1 MNNMWFNARF
11 TYYLGGIFVFI
22 GMATGYGGIKNTLFR
37 KNNTR
42 GGILRGIISFAL
54 ITIYVMY
61 WTYNI
66 PPSYNRIE
74 KVIVGN
80 VKKYQCVETSDRSNL
95 ATYSIVMTDRNT
107 KNIYK
112 FSKITGIEDKLKKG
126 DEIEIHFYEFL
137 GAQSH
142 IITKINGEELYYA
155 KQDDPVNKINKTFE
169 KIFAIGIL
177 NSHAI
182 LMFYYAYREYVEGG
196 RKKRGKVWC
205 IITCATAGI
214 YGLLPWITYKMIYKG
229 RQIGICLSILFVIYM
244 IERYTLAWTANIDE
258 HWEEWNNIP
267 LNEAAIKEK
276 KRREKE
282 RVKQQLAEEEAEQ
295 QRMDEKKEK
304 KRQKRQSILEAD
316 NVTEHQFQQM
326 SYYMTKQYCDYKF
339 RKRMKNS
346 VEGVAVIALL
356 ELAAAFVIPA
366 MYDKFF
372 KWYGY
377 VAGAGVIIAIL
388 IFAVGYILVC
398 RKNKKFKEAAN
409 AGYPLEYCIVI
420 ADVYNLKKFICSD
433 GHMEEW
439 KMRSDDDAKVKDGEE
454 AVVIYSPS
462 THEMFT
468 ERKEV
473 MNKVCGIENNQ
484 ETLEESNSP
493 IYQFQQMEQSVME
506 RYFNYKF
513 QKRMMNSMKGG
524 IVFTFLVFMAAILI
538 PLIYDDIFKWYVYI
552 LVAGII
558 VANLVFVISF
568 AIAYH
573 KNKKYK
579 NITNIKYPLEYCT
592 VIVDIYNSKEFICS
606 DGHKEEWKMRCDN
619 GTKVKNGQE
628 AIVIYSPSTQEIFI
642 ERKEVMN
649 KICGI

>member
-1 MNNMWFNARF
+1 MFNVRF
-11 TYYLGGIFVFI
+11 GYYLGAICIFSI
-22 GMATGYGGIKNTLFR
+22 ILWYDGIKNTLFR

-42 GGILRGIISFAL
+42 LHILGGMIGILIITLPAIFL
-54 ITIYVMY
+54 IF
-61 WTYNI
+61 NL
-66 PPSYNRIE
+66 PPTYNRIIKTVTGE
-74 KVIVGN
+74 VV
-80 VKKYQCVETSDRSNL
+80 KYQCVEMGYFNDL
-95 ATYSIVMTDRNT
+95 ETYSIILDDKDTN
-107 KNIYK
+107 NIYK
-112 FSKITGIEDKLKKG
+112 FPEIVGVADKLKKG
-126 DEIEIHFYEFL
+126 DEIEIRFYEFW
-137 GAQSH
+137 GVQSRM
-142 IITKINGEELYYA
+142 IAKVNGKELYYI
-155 KQDDPVNKINKTFE
+155 KQDHPFNKTLE
-169 KIFAIGIL
+169 KFIGIGTL
-177 NSHAI
+177 NGHAI
-182 LMFYYAYREYVEGG
+182 YMVYCAYREYIQGG
-196 RKKRGKVWC
+196 RKKRGKGWC

-229 RQIGICLSILFVIYM
+229 RQLGTCLVILFIIYV
-244 IERYTLAWTANIDE
+244 IERYILAWTANIDE

-267 LNEAAIKEK
+267 LNEAAIKEE

-304 KRQKRQSILEAD
+304 KRQKRQLILEAD

-339 RKRMKNS
+339 QKRMKNS
-346 VEGVAVIALL
+346 IEGVALIAVL

-366 MYDKFF
+366 MYDKLY

-388 IFAVGYILVC
+388 IFAVGYVLVC

-420 ADVYNLKKFICSD
+420 ADVYNMKKFICSD

-538 PLIYDDIFKWYVYI
+538 PLIYDDLFKWYVYI
-552 LVAGII
+552 LVVGII

-592 VIVDIYNSKEFICS
+592 VIVDIYNSREFICS

>member
-1 MNNMWFNARF
+1 MFNVRF
-11 TYYLGGIFVFI
+11 GYYLGAICIFSI
-22 GMATGYGGIKNTLFR
+22 ILWYDGIKNTLFR
-37 KNNTR
+37 KNNMR
-42 GGILRGIISFAL
+42 LHILGGMIGILIITLPAIFL
-54 ITIYVMY
+54 IF
-61 WTYNI
+61 NL
-66 PPSYNRIE
+66 PPTYNRIIKTVTGE
-74 KVIVGN
+74 V
-80 VKKYQCVETSDRSNL
+80 VKRQCIGTGYLNGL
-95 ATYSIVMTDRNT
+95 AAYSIILDDKDTN
-107 KNIYK
+107 KIYN
-112 FSKITGIEDKLKKG
+112 FPDVIGIENELKKG
-126 DEIEIHFYEFL
+126 DEIEIYLYEFY
-137 GAQSH
+137 GAQSR
-142 IITKINGEELYYA
+142 IITKVNGKELYYI
-155 KQDDPVNKINKTFE
+155 KQDHPFNKTLE
-169 KIFAIGIL
+169 KFIGIGTL
-177 NSHAI
+177 NGHAI
-182 LMFYYAYREYVEGG
+182 YMVYCAYREYIQGG
-196 RKKRGKVWC
+196 RKKRGKGWC

-229 RQIGICLSILFVIYM
+229 RQLGTCLVILFIIYV
-244 IERYTLAWTANIDE
+244 IERYILAWTANIDE

-267 LNEAAIKEK
+267 LNEAAIKEE

-304 KRQKRQSILEAD
+304 MRQKRQLILEAD

-339 RKRMKNS
+339 QKRMKNS
-346 VEGVAVIALL
+346 IEGVALIAVL

-366 MYDKFF
+366 MYDKLY

-388 IFAVGYILVC
+388 IFAVGYVLVC

-420 ADVYNLKKFICSD
+420 ADVYNMKKFICSD

-538 PLIYDDIFKWYVYI
+538 PLIYDDLFKWYVYI
-552 LVAGII
+552 LVVGII

-592 VIVDIYNSKEFICS
+592 VIVDIYNSREFICS

>member
-1 MNNMWFNARF
+1 MFNVRF
-11 TYYLGGIFVFI
+11 GYYLGAICIFPI
-22 GMATGYGGIKNTLFR
+22 ILWYDGIKNTLFR

-42 GGILRGIISFAL
+42 LHILGGMIGILIITLPAIFL
-54 ITIYVMY
+54 IF
-61 WTYNI
+61 NL
-66 PPSYNRIE
+66 PPTYNRIIKTVTGE
-74 KVIVGN
+74 V
-80 VKKYQCVETSDRSNL
+80 VKRQCIGTGYLNGL
-95 ATYSIVMTDRNT
+95 AAYSIILDDKDTN
-107 KNIYK
+107 KIYN
-112 FSKITGIEDKLKKG
+112 FPDVIGIENELKKG
-126 DEIEIHFYEFL
+126 DEIEIYLYEFY
-137 GAQSH
+137 GAQSR
-142 IITKINGEELYYA
+142 IITKVNGKELYYI
-155 KQDDPVNKINKTFE
+155 KQDHPFNKTLE
-169 KIFAIGIL
+169 KFIGIGTL
-177 NSHAI
+177 NGHAI
-182 LMFYYAYREYVEGG
+182 YMVYCAYREYIQGG
-196 RKKRGKVWC
+196 RKKRGKGWC

-229 RQIGICLSILFVIYM
+229 RQLGACLVILFIIYV
-244 IERYTLAWTANIDE
+244 IERYILAWTANIDE

-267 LNEAAIKEK
+267 LNEAAIKEE

-282 RVKQQLAEEEAEQ
+282 RAKQQLAEEEAEQ

-304 KRQKRQSILEAD
+304 MRQKRQLILEAD

-339 RKRMKNS
+339 QKRMKNS
-346 VEGVAVIALL
+346 IEGVALIAVL

-366 MYDKFF
+366 MYDKLY

-377 VAGAGVIIAIL
+377 VAGAGVIIGIL
-388 IFAVGYILVC
+388 IFAVGYVLIC
-398 RKNKKFKEAAN
+398 RKNRKFKEAVN
-409 AGYPLEYCIVI
+409 AGYPLEYCIVV

-538 PLIYDDIFKWYVYI
+538 PLIYDDLFKWYVYI
-552 LVAGII
+552 LVVGII

-592 VIVDIYNSKEFICS
+592 VIVDIYNSREFICS

>member
-1 MNNMWFNARF
+1 MFNVRF
-11 TYYLGGIFVFI
+11 GYYLGAICIFSI
-22 GMATGYGGIKNTLFR
+22 ILWYDGIKNTLFR

-42 GGILRGIISFAL
+42 LHILGGMIGILIITLPAIFL
-54 ITIYVMY
+54 IF
-61 WTYNI
+61 NL
-66 PPSYNRIE
+66 PPTYNRIIKTVTGE
-74 KVIVGN
+74 V
-80 VKKYQCVETSDRSNL
+80 VKRQCIGTGYLNGL
-95 ATYSIVMTDRNT
+95 AAYSIILDDKDTN
-107 KNIYK
+107 KIYN
-112 FSKITGIEDKLKKG
+112 FPDVIGIENELKKG
-126 DEIEIHFYEFL
+126 DEIEIYLYEFY
-137 GAQSH
+137 GAQSR
-142 IITKINGEELYYA
+142 IITKVNGKELYYI
-155 KQDDPVNKINKTFE
+155 KQDHPFNKTLE
-169 KIFAIGIL
+169 KFIGIGTL
-177 NSHAI
+177 NGHAI
-182 LMFYYAYREYVEGG
+182 YMVYCAYREYIQGG
-196 RKKRGKVWC
+196 RKKRGKGWC

-229 RQIGICLSILFVIYM
+229 RQLGTCLVILFIIYV
-244 IERYTLAWTANIDE
+244 IERYILAWTANIDE

-267 LNEAAIKEK
+267 LNEAAIKEE

-282 RVKQQLAEEEAEQ
+282 RAKQQLAEEEAEQ

-304 KRQKRQSILEAD
+304 MRQKRQLILEAD

-339 RKRMKNS
+339 QKRMKNS
-346 VEGVAVIALL
+346 IEGVALIAVL

-366 MYDKFF
+366 MYDKLY

-388 IFAVGYILVC
+388 IFAVGYVLVC

-420 ADVYNLKKFICSD
+420 ADVYNMKKFICSD

-538 PLIYDDIFKWYVYI
+538 PLIYDDLFKWYVYI
-552 LVAGII
+552 LVVGII

-592 VIVDIYNSKEFICS
+592 VIVDIYNSREFICS

>member
-1 MNNMWFNARF
+1 MFNVRF
-11 TYYLGGIFVFI
+11 GYYLGAICIFSI
-22 GMATGYGGIKNTLFR
+22 ILWYDGIKNTLFR

-42 GGILRGIISFAL
+42 LHILSGMIGILIITLPAIFL
-54 ITIYVMY
+54 IF
-61 WTYNI
+61 NL
-66 PPSYNRIE
+66 PPTYNRIIKTVTGE
-74 KVIVGN
+74 V
-80 VKKYQCVETSDRSNL
+80 VKRQCIGTGYLNGL
-95 ATYSIVMTDRNT
+95 AAYSIILDDKDTN
-107 KNIYK
+107 KIYN
-112 FSKITGIEDKLKKG
+112 FPDVIGIENELKKG
-126 DEIEIHFYEFL
+126 DEIEIYLYEFY
-137 GAQSH
+137 GAQSR
-142 IITKINGEELYYA
+142 IITKVNGKELYYI
-155 KQDDPVNKINKTFE
+155 KQDHPFNKTLE
-169 KIFAIGIL
+169 KFIGIGTL
-177 NSHAI
+177 NGHAI
-182 LMFYYAYREYVEGG
+182 YMVYCAYREYIQGG
-196 RKKRGKVWC
+196 RKKRGKGWC

-229 RQIGICLSILFVIYM
+229 RQLGTCLVILFIIYV
-244 IERYTLAWTANIDE
+244 IERYILAWTANIDE

-267 LNEAAIKEK
+267 LNEAAIKEE

-304 KRQKRQSILEAD
+304 KRQKRQLILEAD

-339 RKRMKNS
+339 QKRMKNS
-346 VEGVAVIALL
+346 IEGVALIAVL

-366 MYDKFF
+366 MYDKLY

-388 IFAVGYILVC
+388 IFAVGYVLVC

-420 ADVYNLKKFICSD
+420 ADVYNMKKFICSD

-538 PLIYDDIFKWYVYI
+538 PLIYDDLFKWYVYI
-552 LVAGII
+552 LVVGII

-592 VIVDIYNSKEFICS
+592 VIVDIYNSREFICS

>member
-1 MNNMWFNARF
+1 MFNVRF
-11 TYYLGGIFVFI
+11 GYYLGAICIFSI
-22 GMATGYGGIKNTLFR
+22 ILWYDGIKNTLFR

-42 GGILRGIISFAL
+42 LHILGGMIGILIITLPAIFL
-54 ITIYVMY
+54 IF
-61 WTYNI
+61 NL
-66 PPSYNRIE
+66 PPTYNRIIKTVTGE
-74 KVIVGN
+74 VV
-80 VKKYQCVETSDRSNL
+80 KYQCVEMGYFNDL
-95 ATYSIVMTDRNT
+95 ETYSIILDDKDTN
-107 KNIYK
+107 NIYK
-112 FSKITGIEDKLKKG
+112 FPEIVGVADKLKKG
-126 DEIEIHFYEFL
+126 DEIEIRFYEFW
-137 GAQSH
+137 GVQSRM
-142 IITKINGEELYYA
+142 IAKVNGKELYYI
-155 KQDDPVNKINKTFE
+155 KQDHPFNKTLAKF
-169 KIFAIGIL
+169 IRRGIL
-177 NSHAI
+177 NGHAI
-182 LMFYYAYREYVEGG
+182 YMVYCAYREYIQGG
-196 RKKRGKVWC
+196 RKKRGKGWC

-229 RQIGICLSILFVIYM
+229 RQLGTCLVILFIIYV
-244 IERYTLAWTANIDE
+244 IERYILAWTANIDE

-267 LNEAAIKEK
+267 LNEAAIKEE

-304 KRQKRQSILEAD
+304 MRQKRQLILEAD

-339 RKRMKNS
+339 QKRMKNS
-346 VEGVAVIALL
+346 IEGVALIAVL

-366 MYDKFF
+366 MYDKLY

-388 IFAVGYILVC
+388 IFAVGYVLVC

-420 ADVYNLKKFICSD
+420 ADVYNMKKFICSD

-439 KMRSDDDAKVKDGEE
+439 KMRSDDDVKVKDGEE

-493 IYQFQQMEQSVME
+493 IYQFQQMEQSVTE

-628 AIVIYSPSTQEIFI
+628 AIVIYSPSTQEMFI

>member
-1 MNNMWFNARF
+1 MFNVRF
-11 TYYLGGIFVFI
+11 GYYLGAICIFSI
-22 GMATGYGGIKNTLFR
+22 ILWYDGIKNTLFR

-42 GGILRGIISFAL
+42 LHILGGMIGILIITLPAIFL
-54 ITIYVMY
+54 IF
-61 WTYNI
+61 NL
-66 PPSYNRIE
+66 PPTYNRIIKTVTGE
-74 KVIVGN
+74 VV
-80 VKKYQCVETSDRSNL
+80 KYQCVEMGYFNDL
-95 ATYSIVMTDRNT
+95 ETYSIILDDKDTN
-107 KNIYK
+107 NIYK
-112 FSKITGIEDKLKKG
+112 FPEIVGVADKLKKG
-126 DEIEIHFYEFL
+126 DEIEIRFYEFW
-137 GAQSH
+137 GVQSRM
-142 IITKINGEELYYA
+142 IAKVNGKELYYI
-155 KQDDPVNKINKTFE
+155 KQDHPFNKTLE
-169 KIFAIGIL
+169 KLIGIGIL
-177 NSHAI
+177 NGHAI
-182 LMFYYAYREYVEGG
+182 YMVYCAYREYIQGG
-196 RKKRGKVWC
+196 RKKRGKGWC

-229 RQIGICLSILFVIYM
+229 RQLGTCLVILFIIYV
-244 IERYTLAWTANIDE
+244 IERYILAWTANIDE
-258 HWEEWNNIP
+258 HREEWNNIP
-267 LNEAAIKEK
+267 LNEAAIKEE

-282 RVKQQLAEEEAEQ
+282 RAKQQLAEEEAEQ

-304 KRQKRQSILEAD
+304 KRQKRQLILEAD

-339 RKRMKNS
+339 QKRMKNS
-346 VEGVAVIALL
+346 IEGVAVIALL

-366 MYDKFF
+366 MYDKLY

-454 AVVIYSPS
+454 AVVIYSPA

-484 ETLEESNSP
+484 ETLKESNSP

-552 LVAGII
+552 LAAGII
-558 VANLVFVISF
+558 IANLVFVISF

>member
-1 MNNMWFNARF
+1 MFNIRF
-11 TYYLGGIFVFI
+11 GYYLCALSVFVI
-22 GMATGYGGIKNTLFR
+22 IIMYDGIKNTLFR

-42 GGILRGIISFAL
+42 CYIVVGIICIVLNTLPAIFL
-54 ITIYVMY
+54 I
-61 WTYNI
+61 YNI

-74 KVIVGN
+74 KV
-80 VKKYQCVETSDRSNL
+80 VKGKVIKYRCVETSYINDT
-95 ATYSIVMTDRNT
+95 ATYTIILKNKRTN
-107 KNIYK
+107 NIYK
-112 FSKITGIEDKLKKG
+112 FPNIIGIENELKKG
-126 DEIEIHFYEFL
+126 DEIEIHFYEFY
-137 GAQSH
+137 GAQSRM
-142 IITKINGEELYYA
+142 IAKVNGKELYYV
-155 KQDDPVNKINKTFE
+155 KQDHPFNKTLE
-169 KIFAIGIL
+169 KFIGIGIL
-177 NSHAI
+177 NGHAI
-182 LMFYYAYREYVEGG
+182 YMVYCAYREYVQGG
-196 RKKRGKVWC
+196 RKKRGKGWC

-229 RQIGICLSILFVIYM
+229 RQLGTCLVILFIIYV
-244 IERYTLAWTANIDE
+244 IERYILAWTANIDE
-258 HWEEWNNIP
+258 HREEWNNIP
-267 LNEAAIKEK
+267 LNEAAIKEE

-282 RVKQQLAEEEAEQ
+282 RAKQQLAEEEAEQ

-304 KRQKRQSILEAD
+304 KRQKRQLILEAD

-339 RKRMKNS
+339 QKRIKNS
-346 VEGVAVIALL
+346 IEGVAVIAVL
-356 ELAAAFVIPA
+356 ELVAAFVIPA
-366 MYDKFF
+366 MCDKLF

-388 IFAVGYILVC
+388 IFAVGYVLIC
-398 RKNKKFKEAAN
+398 RKNRKFKEVAN
-409 AGYPLEYCIVI
+409 AGYPLEYCIVV

-439 KMRSDDDAKVKDGEE
+439 KMKPDDDAKVKDGED

>member
-1 MNNMWFNARF
+1 MFNVRF
-11 TYYLGGIFVFI
+11 GYYLGAICIFSI
-22 GMATGYGGIKNTLFR
+22 ILWYDGIKNTLFR

-42 GGILRGIISFAL
+42 LHILGGMIGILIITLPAIFL
-54 ITIYVMY
+54 IF
-61 WTYNI
+61 NL
-66 PPSYNRIE
+66 PPTYNRIIKTVTGE
-74 KVIVGN
+74 V
-80 VKKYQCVETSDRSNL
+80 VKRQCIGTGYLNGL
-95 ATYSIVMTDRNT
+95 AAYSIILDDKDTN
-107 KNIYK
+107 KIYN
-112 FSKITGIEDKLKKG
+112 FPDVIGIENELKKG
-126 DEIEIHFYEFL
+126 DEIEIYLYEFY
-137 GAQSH
+137 GAQSR
-142 IITKINGEELYYA
+142 IITKVNGKELYYI
-155 KQDDPVNKINKTFE
+155 KQDHPFNKTLE
-169 KIFAIGIL
+169 KFIGIGTL
-177 NSHAI
+177 NGHAI
-182 LMFYYAYREYVEGG
+182 YMVYCAYREYIQGG
-196 RKKRGKVWC
+196 RKKRGKGWC

-229 RQIGICLSILFVIYM
+229 RQLGACLVILFIIYV
-244 IERYTLAWTANIDE
+244 IERYILAWTANIDE

-267 LNEAAIKEK
+267 LNEAAIKEE

-282 RVKQQLAEEEAEQ
+282 RAKQQLAEEEAEQ

-304 KRQKRQSILEAD
+304 MRQKRQLILEAD

-339 RKRMKNS
+339 QKRMKNS
-346 VEGVAVIALL
+346 IEGVALIAVL

-366 MYDKFF
+366 MYDKLY

-388 IFAVGYILVC
+388 IFAVGYVLVC

-420 ADVYNLKKFICSD
+420 ADVYNMKKFICSD

-538 PLIYDDIFKWYVYI
+538 PLIYDDLFKWYVYI
-552 LVAGII
+552 LVVGII

-592 VIVDIYNSKEFICS
+592 VIVDIYNSREFICS

>member
-1 MNNMWFNARF
+1 MFNVRF
-11 TYYLGGIFVFI
+11 GYYLGAICIFSI
-22 GMATGYGGIKNTLFR
+22 ILWYDGIKNTLFR

-42 GGILRGIISFAL
+42 LHILGGMIGILIITLPAIFL
-54 ITIYVMY
+54 IF
-61 WTYNI
+61 NL
-66 PPSYNRIE
+66 PPTYNRIIKTVTGE
-74 KVIVGN
+74 V
-80 VKKYQCVETSDRSNL
+80 VKRQCIGTGYLNGL
-95 ATYSIVMTDRNT
+95 AAYSIILDDKDTN
-107 KNIYK
+107 KIYN
-112 FSKITGIEDKLKKG
+112 FPDVIGIENELKKG
-126 DEIEIHFYEFL
+126 DEIEIYLYEFY
-137 GAQSH
+137 GAQSR
-142 IITKINGEELYYA
+142 IITKVNGKELYYI
-155 KQDDPVNKINKTFE
+155 KQDHPFNKTLE
-169 KIFAIGIL
+169 KFIGIGTL
-177 NSHAI
+177 NGHAI
-182 LMFYYAYREYVEGG
+182 YMVYCAYREYIQGG
-196 RKKRGKVWC
+196 RKKRGKGWC

-229 RQIGICLSILFVIYM
+229 RQLGACLVILFIIYV
-244 IERYTLAWTANIDE
+244 IERYILAWTANIDE

-267 LNEAAIKEK
+267 LNEAAIKEE

-282 RVKQQLAEEEAEQ
+282 RAKQQLAEEEAEQ

-304 KRQKRQSILEAD
+304 MRQKRQLILEAD

-339 RKRMKNS
+339 QKRMKNS
-346 VEGVAVIALL
+346 IEGVALIAVL

-366 MYDKFF
+366 MYDKLY

-377 VAGAGVIIAIL
+377 VAGAGVIIGIL
-388 IFAVGYILVC
+388 IFAVGYVLIC
-398 RKNKKFKEAAN
+398 RKNRKFKEAVN
-409 AGYPLEYCIVI
+409 AGYPLEYCIVV

-538 PLIYDDIFKWYVYI
+538 PLIYDDLFKWYVYI
-552 LVAGII
+552 LVVGII

-592 VIVDIYNSKEFICS
+592 VIVDIYNSREFICS

>member
-1 MNNMWFNARF
+1 MFNIRF
-11 TYYLGGIFVFI
+11 GYYLCALSVFVI
-22 GMATGYGGIKNTLFR
+22 IIMYDGIKNTLFR

-42 GGILRGIISFAL
+42 CYIVVGIICIVLNTLPAIFL
-54 ITIYVMY
+54 I
-61 WTYNI
+61 YNI

-74 KVIVGN
+74 KV
-80 VKKYQCVETSDRSNL
+80 VKGKVIKYRCVETSYINDT
-95 ATYSIVMTDRNT
+95 ATYTIILKNKRTN
-107 KNIYK
+107 NIYK
-112 FSKITGIEDKLKKG
+112 FPNIIGIENELKKG
-126 DEIEIHFYEFL
+126 DEIEIHFYEFY
-137 GAQSH
+137 GAQSRM
-142 IITKINGEELYYA
+142 IAKVNGKELYYV
-155 KQDDPVNKINKTFE
+155 KQDHPFNKTLE
-169 KIFAIGIL
+169 KFIGIGIL
-177 NSHAI
+177 NGHAI
-182 LMFYYAYREYVEGG
+182 YMVYCAYREYVQGG
-196 RKKRGKVWC
+196 RKKRGKGWC

-229 RQIGICLSILFVIYM
+229 RQLGTCLVILFIIYV
-244 IERYTLAWTANIDE
+244 IERYILAWTANIDE
-258 HWEEWNNIP
+258 HREEWNNIP
-267 LNEAAIKEK
+267 LNEAAIKEE

-282 RVKQQLAEEEAEQ
+282 RAKQQLAEEEAEQ

-304 KRQKRQSILEAD
+304 KRQKRQLILEAD

-339 RKRMKNS
+339 QKRMKNS
-346 VEGVAVIALL
+346 IEGVAVIALL

-366 MYDKFF
+366 MYDKLY

-388 IFAVGYILVC
+388 IFAVGYVLIC
-398 RKNKKFKEAAN
+398 RKKRKFKEVAN
-409 AGYPLEYCIVI
+409 AGYPLEYCIVV

-433 GHMEEW
+433 GHTEEW
-439 KMRSDDDAKVKDGEE
+439 KMKPDDDAKVKDGED

>member
-1 MNNMWFNARF
+1 MFNIRF
-11 TYYLGGIFVFI
+11 GYYLCALSVFVI
-22 GMATGYGGIKNTLFR
+22 IIMYDGIKNTLFR

-42 GGILRGIISFAL
+42 CYIVVGIICIVLNTLPAIFL
-54 ITIYVMY
+54 I
-61 WTYNI
+61 YNI

-74 KVIVGN
+74 KV
-80 VKKYQCVETSDRSNL
+80 VKGKVIKYRCVETSYINDT
-95 ATYSIVMTDRNT
+95 ATYTIILKNKRTN
-107 KNIYK
+107 NIYK
-112 FSKITGIEDKLKKG
+112 FPNIIGIENELKKG
-126 DEIEIHFYEFL
+126 DEIEIHFYEFY
-137 GAQSH
+137 GAQSRM
-142 IITKINGEELYYA
+142 IAKVNGKELYYV
-155 KQDDPVNKINKTFE
+155 KQDHPFNKTLE
-169 KIFAIGIL
+169 KFIGIGIL
-177 NSHAI
+177 NGHAI
-182 LMFYYAYREYVEGG
+182 YMVYCAYREYVQGG
-196 RKKRGKVWC
+196 RKKRGKGWC

-229 RQIGICLSILFVIYM
+229 RQLGTCLVILFIIYV
-244 IERYTLAWTANIDE
+244 IERYILAWTANIDE
-258 HWEEWNNIP
+258 HREEWNNIP
-267 LNEAAIKEK
+267 LNEAAIKEE

-282 RVKQQLAEEEAEQ
+282 RAKQQLAEEEAEQ

-304 KRQKRQSILEAD
+304 KRQKRQLILEAD

-366 MYDKFF
+366 MYDKLY

-420 ADVYNLKKFICSD
+420 ADVYCSD

-439 KMRSDDDAKVKDGEE
+439 KMRSDDAAKVKDGEE
-454 AVVIYSPS
+454 AVVIYSPA

-484 ETLEESNSP
+484 ETLKESNSP

>member
-1 MNNMWFNARF
+1 MFNVRF
-11 TYYLGGIFVFI
+11 GYYLGAICIFPI
-22 GMATGYGGIKNTLFR
+22 ILWYDGIKNTLFR

-42 GGILRGIISFAL
+42 LHILSGMIGILIITLPAIFL
-54 ITIYVMY
+54 IF
-61 WTYNI
+61 NL
-66 PPSYNRIE
+66 PPTYNRIIKTVTGE
-74 KVIVGN
+74 V
-80 VKKYQCVETSDRSNL
+80 VKRQCIGTGYLNGL
-95 ATYSIVMTDRNT
+95 AAYSIILDDKDTN
-107 KNIYK
+107 KIYN
-112 FSKITGIEDKLKKG
+112 FPDVIGIENELKKG
-126 DEIEIHFYEFL
+126 DEIEIYLYEFY
-137 GAQSH
+137 GAQSR
-142 IITKINGEELYYA
+142 IITKVNGKELYYI
-155 KQDDPVNKINKTFE
+155 KQDHSFNKTLE
-169 KIFAIGIL
+169 KFIGIGTL
-177 NSHAI
+177 NGHAI
-182 LMFYYAYREYVEGG
+182 YMVYCAYREYIQGG
-196 RKKRGKVWC
+196 RKKRGKGWC

-229 RQIGICLSILFVIYM
+229 RQLGTCLVILFIIYV
-244 IERYTLAWTANIDE
+244 IERYILAWTANIDE
-258 HWEEWNNIP
+258 HREEWNNIP
-267 LNEAAIKEK
+267 LNEAAIKEE

-282 RVKQQLAEEEAEQ
+282 RAKQQLAEEEAEQ

-304 KRQKRQSILEAD
+304 KRQKRQLILEAD

-366 MYDKFF
+366 MYDKLY

-552 LVAGII
+552 LVVGII

-592 VIVDIYNSKEFICS
+592 VIVDIYNSREFIYS

>member
-1 MNNMWFNARF
+1 MFNIRF
-11 TYYLGGIFVFI
+11 GYYLCALSVFVI
-22 GMATGYGGIKNTLFR
+22 IIMYDGIKNTLFR

-42 GGILRGIISFAL
+42 CYIVVGIICIVLNTLPAIFL
-54 ITIYVMY
+54 I
-61 WTYNI
+61 YNI

-74 KVIVGN
+74 KV
-80 VKKYQCVETSDRSNL
+80 VKGKVIKYRCVETSYINDT
-95 ATYSIVMTDRNT
+95 ATYTIILKNKRTN
-107 KNIYK
+107 NIYK
-112 FSKITGIEDKLKKG
+112 FPNIIGIENELKKG
-126 DEIEIHFYEFL
+126 DEIEIHFYEFY
-137 GAQSH
+137 GAQSRM
-142 IITKINGEELYYA
+142 IAKVNGKELYYV
-155 KQDDPVNKINKTFE
+155 KQDHPFNKTLE
-169 KIFAIGIL
+169 KFIGIGIL
-177 NSHAI
+177 NGHAI
-182 LMFYYAYREYVEGG
+182 YMVYCAYREYVQGG
-196 RKKRGKVWC
+196 RKKRGKGWC

-229 RQIGICLSILFVIYM
+229 RQLGTCLVILFIIYV
-244 IERYTLAWTANIDE
+244 IERYILAWTANIDE
-258 HWEEWNNIP
+258 HREEWNNIP
-267 LNEAAIKEK
+267 LNEAAIKEE

-282 RVKQQLAEEEAEQ
+282 RAKQQLAEEEAEQ

-304 KRQKRQSILEAD
+304 KRQKRQLILEAD

-339 RKRMKNS
+339 QKRIKNS
-346 VEGVAVIALL
+346 IEGVAVIAVL
-356 ELAAAFVIPA
+356 ELVAAFVIPA
-366 MYDKFF
+366 MCDKLF

-388 IFAVGYILVC
+388 IFAVGYVLIC
-398 RKNKKFKEAAN
+398 RKKRKFKEVAN
-409 AGYPLEYCIVI
+409 AGYPLEYCIVV

-439 KMRSDDDAKVKDGEE
+439 KMKPDDDAKVKDGED

>member
-1 MNNMWFNARF
+1 MFNVRF
-11 TYYLGGIFVFI
+11 GYYLGAICIFSI
-22 GMATGYGGIKNTLFR
+22 ILWYDGIKNTLFR

-42 GGILRGIISFAL
+42 LHILGGMIGILIITLPAIFL
-54 ITIYVMY
+54 IF
-61 WTYNI
+61 NL
-66 PPSYNRIE
+66 PPTYNRIIKTVTGE
-74 KVIVGN
+74 V
-80 VKKYQCVETSDRSNL
+80 VKRQCIGTGYLNGL
-95 ATYSIVMTDRNT
+95 AAYSIILDDKDTN
-107 KNIYK
+107 KIYN
-112 FSKITGIEDKLKKG
+112 FPDVIGIENELKKG
-126 DEIEIHFYEFL
+126 DEIEIYLYEFY
-137 GAQSH
+137 GAQSR
-142 IITKINGEELYYA
+142 IITKVNGKELYYI
-155 KQDDPVNKINKTFE
+155 KQDHPFNKTLE
-169 KIFAIGIL
+169 KFIGIGTL
-177 NSHAI
+177 NGHAI
-182 LMFYYAYREYVEGG
+182 YMVYCAYREYIQGG
-196 RKKRGKVWC
+196 RKKRGKGWC

-229 RQIGICLSILFVIYM
+229 RQLGTCLVILFIIYV
-244 IERYTLAWTANIDE
+244 IERYILAWTANIDE

-267 LNEAAIKEK
+267 LNEAAIKEE

-282 RVKQQLAEEEAEQ
+282 RAKQQLAEEEAEQ

-304 KRQKRQSILEAD
+304 KRQKRQLILEAD

-366 MYDKFF
+366 MYDKLY

-454 AVVIYSPS
+454 AVVIYSPA

>member
-1 MNNMWFNARF
+1 MFNIRF
-11 TYYLGGIFVFI
+11 GYYLCALSVFVI
-22 GMATGYGGIKNTLFR
+22 IIMYDGIKNTLFR

-42 GGILRGIISFAL
+42 CYIVVGIICIVLNTLPAIFL
-54 ITIYVMY
+54 I
-61 WTYNI
+61 YNI

-74 KVIVGN
+74 KV
-80 VKKYQCVETSDRSNL
+80 VKGKVIKYRCVETSYINDT
-95 ATYSIVMTDRNT
+95 ATYTIILKNKRTN
-107 KNIYK
+107 NIYK
-112 FSKITGIEDKLKKG
+112 FPNIIGIENELKKG
-126 DEIEIHFYEFL
+126 DEIEIHFYEFY
-137 GAQSH
+137 GAQSRM
-142 IITKINGEELYYA
+142 IAKVNGKELYYV
-155 KQDDPVNKINKTFE
+155 KQDHPFNKTLE
-169 KIFAIGIL
+169 KFIGIGIL
-177 NSHAI
+177 NGHAI
-182 LMFYYAYREYVEGG
+182 YMVYCAYREYIQGG
-196 RKKRGKVWC
+196 RKKRGKGWC

-229 RQIGICLSILFVIYM
+229 RQLGTCLVILFIIYV
-244 IERYTLAWTANIDE
+244 IERYILAWTANIDE

-267 LNEAAIKEK
+267 LNEAAIKEE

-282 RVKQQLAEEEAEQ
+282 RAKQQLAEEEAEQ

-304 KRQKRQSILEAD
+304 KRQKRQLILEAD

-339 RKRMKNS
+339 QKRMKNS
-346 VEGVAVIALL
+346 IEGVAVIALL

-366 MYDKFF
+366 MYDKLY

-473 MNKVCGIENNQ
+473 MNK
-484 ETLEESNSP
+484 
-493 IYQFQQMEQSVME
+493 
-506 RYFNYKF
+506 
-513 QKRMMNSMKGG
+513 
-524 IVFTFLVFMAAILI
+524 
-538 PLIYDDIFKWYVYI
+538 
-552 LVAGII
+552 
-558 VANLVFVISF
+558 
-568 AIAYH
+568 
-573 KNKKYK
+573 
-579 NITNIKYPLEYCT
+579 
-592 VIVDIYNSKEFICS
+592 
-606 DGHKEEWKMRCDN
+606 
-619 GTKVKNGQE
+619 
-628 AIVIYSPSTQEIFI
+628 
-642 ERKEVMN
+642 
-649 KICGI
+649 ICGI

>member
-1 MNNMWFNARF
+1 
-11 TYYLGGIFVFI
+11 
-22 GMATGYGGIKNTLFR
+22 
-37 KNNTR
+37 
-42 GGILRGIISFAL
+42 
-54 ITIYVMY
+54 
-61 WTYNI
+61 
-66 PPSYNRIE
+66 
-74 KVIVGN
+74 
-80 VKKYQCVETSDRSNL
+80 
-95 ATYSIVMTDRNT
+95 
-107 KNIYK
+107 
-112 FSKITGIEDKLKKG
+112 
-126 DEIEIHFYEFL
+126 
-137 GAQSH
+137 
-142 IITKINGEELYYA
+142 
-155 KQDDPVNKINKTFE
+155 
-169 KIFAIGIL
+169 
-177 NSHAI
+177 
-182 LMFYYAYREYVEGG
+182 
-196 RKKRGKVWC
+196 
-205 IITCATAGI
+205 
-214 YGLLPWITYKMIYKG
+214 MIYKG
-229 RQIGICLSILFVIYM
+229 RQLGTCLVILFIIYV
-244 IERYTLAWTANIDE
+244 IERYILAWTANIDE

-267 LNEAAIKEK
+267 LNEAAIKEE

-304 KRQKRQSILEAD
+304 MRQKRQLILEAD

-339 RKRMKNS
+339 QKRIKNS
-346 VEGVAVIALL
+346 IEGVAVIAVL
-356 ELAAAFVIPA
+356 ELVAAFVIPA
-366 MYDKFF
+366 MCDKLF

-388 IFAVGYILVC
+388 IFAVGYVLIC
-398 RKNKKFKEAAN
+398 RKKRKFKEAAN
-409 AGYPLEYCIVI
+409 AGYPLEYCIVV

-433 GHMEEW
+433 GHTEEW
-439 KMRSDDDAKVKDGEE
+439 KMKPDDDVKVKDGEE

>member
-1 MNNMWFNARF
+1 MFNIRF
-11 TYYLGGIFVFI
+11 GYYLCALSVFVI
-22 GMATGYGGIKNTLFR
+22 IIMYDGIKNTLFR

-42 GGILRGIISFAL
+42 CYIVVGIICIVLNTLPAIFL
-54 ITIYVMY
+54 I
-61 WTYNI
+61 YNI

-74 KVIVGN
+74 KV
-80 VKKYQCVETSDRSNL
+80 VKGKVIKYRCVETSYINDT
-95 ATYSIVMTDRNT
+95 ATYTIILKNKRTN
-107 KNIYK
+107 NIYK
-112 FSKITGIEDKLKKG
+112 FPNIIGIENELKKG
-126 DEIEIHFYEFL
+126 DEIEIHFYEFY
-137 GAQSH
+137 GAQSRM
-142 IITKINGEELYYA
+142 IAKVNGKELYYV
-155 KQDDPVNKINKTFE
+155 KQDHPFNKTLE
-169 KIFAIGIL
+169 KFIGIGIL
-177 NSHAI
+177 NGHAI
-182 LMFYYAYREYVEGG
+182 YMVYCAYREYVQGG
-196 RKKRGKVWC
+196 RKKRGKGWC

-229 RQIGICLSILFVIYM
+229 RQLGTCLVILFIIYV
-244 IERYTLAWTANIDE
+244 IERYILAWTANIDE
-258 HWEEWNNIP
+258 HREEWNNIP
-267 LNEAAIKEK
+267 LNEAAIKEE

-282 RVKQQLAEEEAEQ
+282 RAKQQLAEEEAEQ

-304 KRQKRQSILEAD
+304 MRQKRQLILEAD

-339 RKRMKNS
+339 QKRMKNS
-346 VEGVAVIALL
+346 IEGVAVIALL

-366 MYDKFF
+366 MYDKLY

-377 VAGAGVIIAIL
+377 VAGAGVIIGIL
-388 IFAVGYILVC
+388 IFAVGYVLIC
-398 RKNKKFKEAAN
+398 RKNRKFKEAVN
-409 AGYPLEYCIVI
+409 AGYPLEYCIVV

-454 AVVIYSPS
+454 AVVIYSPA

-484 ETLEESNSP
+484 ETLKESNSP

-552 LVAGII
+552 LAAGII
-558 VANLVFVISF
+558 IANLVFVISF

>member
-1 MNNMWFNARF
+1 MFNVRF
-11 TYYLGGIFVFI
+11 GYYLGAICIFPI
-22 GMATGYGGIKNTLFR
+22 ILWYDGIKNTLFR

-42 GGILRGIISFAL
+42 LHILSGMIGILIITLPAIFL
-54 ITIYVMY
+54 IF
-61 WTYNI
+61 NL
-66 PPSYNRIE
+66 PPTYNRIIKTVTGE
-74 KVIVGN
+74 V
-80 VKKYQCVETSDRSNL
+80 VKRQCIGTGYLNGL
-95 ATYSIVMTDRNT
+95 AAYSIILDDKDTN
-107 KNIYK
+107 KIYN
-112 FSKITGIEDKLKKG
+112 FPDVIGIENELKKG
-126 DEIEIHFYEFL
+126 DEIEIYLYEFY
-137 GAQSH
+137 GAQSR
-142 IITKINGEELYYA
+142 IITKVNGKELYYI
-155 KQDDPVNKINKTFE
+155 KQDHPFNKTLE
-169 KIFAIGIL
+169 KFIGIGTL
-177 NSHAI
+177 NGHAI
-182 LMFYYAYREYVEGG
+182 YMVYCAYREYIQGG
-196 RKKRGKVWC
+196 RKKRGKGWC

-229 RQIGICLSILFVIYM
+229 RQLGTCLVILFIIYV
-244 IERYTLAWTANIDE
+244 IERYILAWTANIDE

-267 LNEAAIKEK
+267 LNEAAIKEE

-282 RVKQQLAEEEAEQ
+282 RAKQQLAEEEAEQ

-304 KRQKRQSILEAD
+304 KRQKRQLILEAD

-339 RKRMKNS
+339 QKRMKNS
-346 VEGVAVIALL
+346 IEGVALIAVL

-366 MYDKFF
+366 MYDKLY

-388 IFAVGYILVC
+388 IFAVGYVLVC

-420 ADVYNLKKFICSD
+420 ADVYNMKKFICSD

-538 PLIYDDIFKWYVYI
+538 PLIYDDLFKWYVYI
-552 LVAGII
+552 LVVGII

-592 VIVDIYNSKEFICS
+592 VIVDIYNSREFICS

>member
-1 MNNMWFNARF
+1 MFNVRF
-11 TYYLGGIFVFI
+11 GYYLGAICIFSI
-22 GMATGYGGIKNTLFR
+22 ILWYDGIKNTLFR

-42 GGILRGIISFAL
+42 LHILSGMIGILIITLPAIFL
-54 ITIYVMY
+54 IF
-61 WTYNI
+61 NL
-66 PPSYNRIE
+66 PPTYNRIIKTVTGE
-74 KVIVGN
+74 VV
-80 VKKYQCVETSDRSNL
+80 KYQCVERGYFNDL
-95 ATYSIVMTDRNT
+95 ETYSIILDDKDTN
-107 KNIYK
+107 KIYN
-112 FSKITGIEDKLKKG
+112 FPDVIGIENELKKG
-126 DEIEIHFYEFL
+126 DEIEIYLYEFY
-137 GAQSH
+137 GAQSR
-142 IITKINGEELYYA
+142 IITKVNGKELYYI
-155 KQDDPVNKINKTFE
+155 KQDHPFNKTLE
-169 KIFAIGIL
+169 KFIGIGTL
-177 NSHAI
+177 NGHAI
-182 LMFYYAYREYVEGG
+182 YMVYCAYREYIQGG
-196 RKKRGKVWC
+196 RKKRGKGWC

-229 RQIGICLSILFVIYM
+229 RQLGTCLVILFIIYV
-244 IERYTLAWTANIDE
+244 IERYILAWTANIDE

-267 LNEAAIKEK
+267 LNEAAIKEE

-282 RVKQQLAEEEAEQ
+282 RAKQQLAEEEAEQ

-304 KRQKRQSILEAD
+304 KRQKRQLILEAD

-339 RKRMKNS
+339 QKRMKNS
-346 VEGVAVIALL
+346 IEGVALIAVL

-366 MYDKFF
+366 MYDKLY

-377 VAGAGVIIAIL
+377 VAGAGVIIGIL
-388 IFAVGYILVC
+388 IFAVGYVLIC
-398 RKNKKFKEAAN
+398 RKNRKFKEAVN
-409 AGYPLEYCIVI
+409 AGYPLEYCIVV

-538 PLIYDDIFKWYVYI
+538 PLIYDDLFKWYVYI
-552 LVAGII
+552 LVVGII

-592 VIVDIYNSKEFICS
+592 VIVDIYNSREFICS

>member
-1 MNNMWFNARF
+1 MFNVRF
-11 TYYLGGIFVFI
+11 GYYLGAICIFPI
-22 GMATGYGGIKNTLFR
+22 ILWYDGIKNTLFR

-42 GGILRGIISFAL
+42 LHILSGMIGILIITLPAIFL
-54 ITIYVMY
+54 IF
-61 WTYNI
+61 NL
-66 PPSYNRIE
+66 PPTYNRIIKTVTGE
-74 KVIVGN
+74 V
-80 VKKYQCVETSDRSNL
+80 VKRQCIGTGYLNGL
-95 ATYSIVMTDRNT
+95 AAYSIILDDKDTN
-107 KNIYK
+107 KIYN
-112 FSKITGIEDKLKKG
+112 FPDVIGIGNELKKG
-126 DEIEIHFYEFL
+126 DEIEIYLYEFY
-137 GAQSH
+137 GAQSR
-142 IITKINGEELYYA
+142 IITKVNGKELYYV
-155 KQDDPVNKINKTFE
+155 KQDHPFNKTLE
-169 KIFAIGIL
+169 KFIGIGIL
-177 NSHAI
+177 NGHAI
-182 LMFYYAYREYVEGG
+182 YMVYCAYREYVQGG
-196 RKKRGKVWC
+196 RKKRGKGWC

-229 RQIGICLSILFVIYM
+229 RQLGTCLVILFIIYV
-244 IERYTLAWTANIDE
+244 IERYILAWTANIDE

-267 LNEAAIKEK
+267 LNEAAIKEE

-282 RVKQQLAEEEAEQ
+282 RAKQQLAEEEAEQ

-304 KRQKRQSILEAD
+304 KRQKRQLILEAD

-346 VEGVAVIALL
+346 IEGVAVIALL

-366 MYDKFF
+366 MYDKLY

-388 IFAVGYILVC
+388 IFAVGYVLVC

-439 KMRSDDDAKVKDGEE
+439 KMRSDDAAKVKDGEE
-454 AVVIYSPS
+454 AVVIYSPA

-484 ETLEESNSP
+484 ETLKESNSP

>member
-1 MNNMWFNARF
+1 MFNVRF
-11 TYYLGGIFVFI
+11 GYYLGAICIFPI
-22 GMATGYGGIKNTLFR
+22 ILWYDGIKNTLFR

-42 GGILRGIISFAL
+42 LHILSGMIGILIITLPAIFL
-54 ITIYVMY
+54 IF
-61 WTYNI
+61 NL
-66 PPSYNRIE
+66 PPTYNRIIKTVTGE
-74 KVIVGN
+74 V
-80 VKKYQCVETSDRSNL
+80 VKRQCIGTGYLNGL
-95 ATYSIVMTDRNT
+95 AAYSIILDDKDTN
-107 KNIYK
+107 KIYN
-112 FSKITGIEDKLKKG
+112 FPDVIGIENELKKG
-126 DEIEIHFYEFL
+126 DEIEIYLYEFY
-137 GAQSH
+137 GAQSR
-142 IITKINGEELYYA
+142 IITKVNGKELYYI
-155 KQDDPVNKINKTFE
+155 KQDHPFNKTLE
-169 KIFAIGIL
+169 KFIGIGTL
-177 NSHAI
+177 NGHAI
-182 LMFYYAYREYVEGG
+182 YMVYCAYREYIQGG
-196 RKKRGKVWC
+196 RKKRGKGWC

-229 RQIGICLSILFVIYM
+229 RQLGTCLVILFIIYV
-244 IERYTLAWTANIDE
+244 IERYILAWTANIDE

-267 LNEAAIKEK
+267 LNEAAIKEE

-282 RVKQQLAEEEAEQ
+282 RAKQQLAEEEAEQ

-304 KRQKRQSILEAD
+304 KRQKRQLILEAD

-339 RKRMKNS
+339 QKRMKNS
-346 VEGVAVIALL
+346 IEGVALIAVL

-366 MYDKFF
+366 MYDKLY

-377 VAGAGVIIAIL
+377 VAGAGVIIGIL
-388 IFAVGYILVC
+388 IFAVGYVLIC
-398 RKNKKFKEAAN
+398 RKNRKFKEAVN
-409 AGYPLEYCIVI
+409 AGYPLEYCIVV

-538 PLIYDDIFKWYVYI
+538 PLIYDDLFKWYVYI
-552 LVAGII
+552 LVVGII

-592 VIVDIYNSKEFICS
+592 VIVDIYNSREFICS

>member
-1 MNNMWFNARF
+1 MFNIRF
-11 TYYLGGIFVFI
+11 GYYLCALSVFVI
-22 GMATGYGGIKNTLFR
+22 IIMYDGIKNTLFR

-42 GGILRGIISFAL
+42 CYIVVGIICIVLNTLPAIFL
-54 ITIYVMY
+54 I
-61 WTYNI
+61 YNI

-74 KVIVGN
+74 KV
-80 VKKYQCVETSDRSNL
+80 VKGKVIKYRCVETSYINDT
-95 ATYSIVMTDRNT
+95 ATYTIILKNKRTN
-107 KNIYK
+107 NIYK
-112 FSKITGIEDKLKKG
+112 FPNIIGIENELKKG
-126 DEIEIHFYEFL
+126 DEIEIHFYEFY
-137 GAQSH
+137 GAQSRM
-142 IITKINGEELYYA
+142 IAKVNGKELYYV
-155 KQDDPVNKINKTFE
+155 KQDHPFNKTLE
-169 KIFAIGIL
+169 KFIGIGIL
-177 NSHAI
+177 NGHAI
-182 LMFYYAYREYVEGG
+182 YMVYCAYREYVQGG
-196 RKKRGKVWC
+196 RKKRGKGWC

-229 RQIGICLSILFVIYM
+229 RQLGTCLVILFIIYV
-244 IERYTLAWTANIDE
+244 IERYILAWTANIDE
-258 HWEEWNNIP
+258 HREEWNNIP
-267 LNEAAIKEK
+267 LNEAAIKEE

-282 RVKQQLAEEEAEQ
+282 RAKQQLAEEEAEQ

-304 KRQKRQSILEAD
+304 KRQKRQLILEAD

-339 RKRMKNS
+339 QKRMKNS
-346 VEGVAVIALL
+346 IEGVALIAVL

-366 MYDKFF
+366 MYDKLY

-454 AVVIYSPS
+454 AVVIYSPA

-484 ETLEESNSP
+484 ETLKESNSP

-538 PLIYDDIFKWYVYI
+538 PLIYDDLFKWYVYI
-552 LVAGII
+552 LVVGII

>member
-1 MNNMWFNARF
+1 MFNVRF
-11 TYYLGGIFVFI
+11 GYYLGAICIFSI
-22 GMATGYGGIKNTLFR
+22 ILWYDGIKNTLFR

-42 GGILRGIISFAL
+42 LHILSGMIGILIITLPAIFL
-54 ITIYVMY
+54 IF
-61 WTYNI
+61 NL
-66 PPSYNRIE
+66 PPTYNRIIKTVTGE
-74 KVIVGN
+74 VV
-80 VKKYQCVETSDRSNL
+80 KYQCVEMGYFNDL
-95 ATYSIVMTDRNT
+95 ETYSIILDDKDTN
-107 KNIYK
+107 NIYK
-112 FSKITGIEDKLKKG
+112 FPEIVGVADKLKKG
-126 DEIEIHFYEFL
+126 DEIEIRFYEFW
-137 GAQSH
+137 GVQSRM
-142 IITKINGEELYYA
+142 IAKVNGKELYYI
-155 KQDDPVNKINKTFE
+155 KQDHPFNKTLE
-169 KIFAIGIL
+169 KFIGIGTL
-177 NSHAI
+177 NGHAI
-182 LMFYYAYREYVEGG
+182 YMVYCAYREYIQGG
-196 RKKRGKVWC
+196 RKKRGKGWC

-229 RQIGICLSILFVIYM
+229 RQLGTCLVILFIIYV
-244 IERYTLAWTANIDE
+244 IERYILAWTANIDE

-267 LNEAAIKEK
+267 LNEAAIKEE

-282 RVKQQLAEEEAEQ
+282 RAKQQLAEEEAEQ

-304 KRQKRQSILEAD
+304 KRQKRQLILEAD

-339 RKRMKNS
+339 QKRMKNS
-346 VEGVAVIALL
+346 IEGVALIAVL

-366 MYDKFF
+366 MYDKLY

-388 IFAVGYILVC
+388 IFAVGYVLVC

-420 ADVYNLKKFICSD
+420 ADVYNMKKFICSD

-538 PLIYDDIFKWYVYI
+538 PLIYDDLFKWYVYI
-552 LVAGII
+552 LVVGII

-592 VIVDIYNSKEFICS
+592 VIVDIYNSREFICS

>member
-1 MNNMWFNARF
+1 MFNIRF
-11 TYYLGGIFVFI
+11 GYYLCALSVFVI
-22 GMATGYGGIKNTLFR
+22 IIMYDGIKNTLFR

-42 GGILRGIISFAL
+42 CYIVVGIICIVLNTLPAIFL
-54 ITIYVMY
+54 I
-61 WTYNI
+61 YNI

-74 KVIVGN
+74 KV
-80 VKKYQCVETSDRSNL
+80 VKGKVIKYRCVETSYINDT
-95 ATYSIVMTDRNT
+95 ATYTIILKNKRTN
-107 KNIYK
+107 NIYK
-112 FSKITGIEDKLKKG
+112 FPNIIGIENELKKG
-126 DEIEIHFYEFL
+126 DEIEIHFYEFY
-137 GAQSH
+137 GAQSRM
-142 IITKINGEELYYA
+142 IAKVNGKELYYV
-155 KQDDPVNKINKTFE
+155 KQDHPFNKTLE
-169 KIFAIGIL
+169 KFIGIGIL
-177 NSHAI
+177 NGHAI
-182 LMFYYAYREYVEGG
+182 YMVYCAYREYVQGG
-196 RKKRGKVWC
+196 RKKRGKGWC

-229 RQIGICLSILFVIYM
+229 RQLGTCLVILFIIYV
-244 IERYTLAWTANIDE
+244 IERYILAWTANIDE
-258 HWEEWNNIP
+258 HREEWNNIP
-267 LNEAAIKEK
+267 LNEAAIKEE

-282 RVKQQLAEEEAEQ
+282 RAKQQLAEEEAEQ

-304 KRQKRQSILEAD
+304 KRQKRQLILEAD

-339 RKRMKNS
+339 QKRIKNS
-346 VEGVAVIALL
+346 IEGVAVIAVL
-356 ELAAAFVIPA
+356 ELVAAFVIPA
-366 MYDKFF
+366 MCDKLF

-409 AGYPLEYCIVI
+409 AGYPLEYCIVV

-439 KMRSDDDAKVKDGEE
+439 KMKPDDDAKVKDGED